1 MARARNLKPG
11 LFKNE
16 ILGAADP
23 LYTLL
28 FEGLWILADREGRL
42 EDRPLRIKGE
52 VFPYRDGVNVD
63 AMLAWLQAHGFIL
76 RYEAQGKKCIL
87 VLEFVKHQ
95 NPHRNESE
103 SVLPSHEEVQPST
116 EAIQPTYEPLQ
127 KNREEIASAPDF
139 SGTTRADSLS
149 SDSLHS
155 DSLIPSTLTPEG
167 EKAPRKRAAPFPLPE
182 WINRDHWDAWHSCSK
197 RRNAT
202 DKQKQLA
209 VDKLAAW
216 KAEGIDHAAA
226 LENAAIGGW
235 QGLFKP
241 DEQKAGGGSA
251 INKQEALEQ
260 RNRGVASSWAAGI
273 GNYV

>member
-63 AMLAWLQAHGFIL
+63 AMLTWLQAHGFIL

-116 EAIQPTYEPLQ
+116 EALQPTSELLQ
-127 KNREEIASAPDF
+127 KNREEIESASDF

-155 DSLIPSTLTPEG
+155 DSLIPSTLIPER
-167 EKAPRKRAAPFPLPE
+167 ETASRKRAAPFPLPE

-209 VDKLAAW
+209 VDKLTAW
-216 KAEGIDHAAA
+216 KEEGIDYAAA

-241 DEQKAGGGSA
+241 DEQKHGGSA
-251 INKQEALEQ
+251 VNKQEALEQ

>member
-116 EAIQPTYEPLQ
+116 EAIQPTSEPLQ